1 MGAPLPPNRHGTAA
15 PPLSPHAPAVRSA
28 EREHGPKGTVQAFD
42 ARSGG
47 VAAESSVYPG
57 TLHRWWLYVPAGYD
71 ELDSTADCN
80 LIVFTDGLK
89 PDAVHILDNLIAD
102 KLIPPTI
109 GVFVSPGVRP
119 DGQLPDGVGPDPF
132 AVREGAN
139 LQADPPSLGDPEGKV
154 IHQVSSP
161 PLAVNGSRYAP
172 EPWLG

>member
-1 MGAPLPPNRHGTAA
+1 M
-15 PPLSPHAPAVRSA
+15 
-28 EREHGPKGTVQAFD
+28 QAFD

-132 AVREGAN
+132 AVREGAH

-154 IHQVSSP
+154 IHQVSSRP
-161 PLAVNGSRYAP
+161 PLAIDGSRYARLNP
-172 EPWLG
+172 GSAETGPLVATAGRAADLRVRFRRLALL